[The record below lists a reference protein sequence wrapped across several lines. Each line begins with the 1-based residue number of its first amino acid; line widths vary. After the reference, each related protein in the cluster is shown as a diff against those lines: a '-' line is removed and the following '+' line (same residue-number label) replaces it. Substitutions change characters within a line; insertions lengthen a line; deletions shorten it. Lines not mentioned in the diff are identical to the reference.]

1 MARTDIAK
9 LTTSRTGGEPT
20 MTNVD
25 AAASPN
31 GMQFDWTPT
40 ARLLVQTAGTATNVT
55 VDVFTQVDGLEVAN
69 RVAAVAAT
77 TPVGNIM
84 GPWGP
89 EYRQADGKC
98 YVNFSSATAAKVCVI
113 D

>member
-9 LTTSRTGGEPT
+9 LTTARTGGEPT

-25 AAASPN
+25 AAAAPN

-40 ARLLVQTAGTATNVT
+40 ARLLVQTAGTATNAT
-55 VDVFTQVDGLEVAN
+55 VDVAVQVDGLDPAN
-69 RVAAVAAT
+69 RVVAVAAT

-89 EYRQADGKC
+89 EYRQSDGKV
-98 YVNFSSATAAKVCVI
+98 YVNFSSATNAKVCVI